1 MSALRSLLTFLA
13 LVAGI
18 LGVVLGG
25 IWLLLLLA
33 WMEFGFEGG
42 SVREWWFVR
51 GTLSGRLGTV
61 APTGPVR
68 FHHIPAD
75 GPGLASLTTVYV
87 SGRTAPEVIAAY
99 ERGCAQENH
108 AIVSRES
115 LVLPSR
121 SDELFM
127 KCDGKVG
134 EVRITATP
142 APSGTR
148 VTMLVLHY
156 P

>member
-68 FHHIPAD
+68 FHHTPGMGPA
-75 GPGLASLTTVYV
+75 S
-87 SGRTAPEVIAAY
+87 
-99 ERGCAQENH
+99 
-108 AIVSRES
+108 
-115 LVLPSR
+115 
-121 SDELFM
+121 
-127 KCDGKVG
+127 
-134 EVRITATP
+134 P
-142 APSGTR
+142 A
-148 VTMLVLHY
+148 
-156 P
+156 